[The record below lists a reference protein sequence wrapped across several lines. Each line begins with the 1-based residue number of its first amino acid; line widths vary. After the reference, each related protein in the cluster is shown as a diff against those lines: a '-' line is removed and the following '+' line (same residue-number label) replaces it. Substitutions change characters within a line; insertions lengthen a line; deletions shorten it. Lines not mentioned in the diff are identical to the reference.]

1 MGLCCPSLS
10 LQFLCVCIW
19 WGGPFLHPHYLF
31 FCSIFVFQLSGIVCA
46 NYAQLPSLSLRTV
59 PDRREKND
67 AVVSEMFLAWF
78 SFFSKNGFECPI
90 SLSRAI
96 NTNREIILKKKQ
108 NKTKKPQTHN
118 LLCSEGLHEIAS
130 VSPQHNFTASSPFVL
145 TQGGL
150 CRAEPL
156 APVGR
161 TRKGLEPGAS
171 LWPCHVAQWLGQQ
184 VALFLFT
191 PEYSFVDSSVNWR
204 RVTWK

>member
-96 NTNREIILKKKQ
+96 NTNREIILKK
-108 NKTKKPQTHN
+108 TKNPKPTTCFAQKDSMK
-118 LLCSEGLHEIAS
+118 LL
-130 VSPQHNFTASSPFVL
+130 
-145 TQGGL
+145 
-150 CRAEPL
+150 
-156 APVGR
+156 
-161 TRKGLEPGAS
+161 
-171 LWPCHVAQWLGQQ
+171 
-184 VALFLFT
+184 LFLLSITLQPVLLLSLHKADFA
-191 PEYSFVDSSVNWR
+191 EQSL
-204 RVTWK
+204 